1 MSDLS
6 DHLRAEHITTEQVK
20 MLYVNTR
27 ASSAVVI
34 LLGILCVAI
43 LWGKADHQA
52 LLIWLA
58 TLTISII
65 IRLALTWRY
74 YSRPKSLPN
83 KAFIQRYTITSFL
96 VGTSWGLLCQ
106 FIYTTDDLFVIYFIT
121 VVIIIVTTASVPVL
135 AAVMQTFL
143 AASLPQII
151 ALFFTLLATGDVDN
165 QLSAF
170 GPLLYFI
177 LMLATGNNLNKQIT
191 QTIELEINNKE
202 LIKKLIHEISQR
214 EDTQQ
219 ELIIAKESAEKA
231 NQYKSEFLAN
241 MSHEIRTPMNAII
254 GFSGLVLQTDLK
266 PKQQDYIEKIS
277 LSSHHLLGVI
287 NQILDFSK
295 IEAGKLDLE
304 QTDFSLKEVTN
315 TLTTVV
321 SALANSKGLLIK
333 LELDPALDTPLKGD
347 PQRLGQILINLTN
360 NAIKFTDK
368 GSIKICAH
376 LLEQSEKSLLVNFEI
391 QDSGIGISQEQQ
403 QKLFKSFQQAD
414 SSISRKYGGS
424 GLGLAICKQLTE
436 MMDGEIGVR
445 SHLGQGSTFWFTA
458 YFDRGTKQSDKSNKP
473 CHNKLSSLL
482 GRHILIADDNQLN
495 QQVAQELLCNV
506 GVTAELADD
515 GAIALERVTTGRFDA
530 VLMDVQMPNM
540 DGLEATQKIRA
551 LEAFKSLPIIAITAN
566 VTKEERKKCLA
577 AGMDDFIGKP
587 IESEQLYN
595 RLAKWLPPQH
605 KKMMSTIINTPKHA
619 VGNEPSIEALFP
631 EANNPEIIDIQF
643 LARQFK
649 NNPTKVRKFAKQF
662 MISAKRVLD
671 ESEEALSNNDFER
684 LSALGHQLKSPARTV
699 GAMHFAELCQE
710 LEELNVS
717 SDNDYAAE
725 AKSLLQKLQQLS
737 EQIGKRVLL
746 EGTSINP

>member
-27 ASSAVVI
+27 ASSAIVV

-52 LLIWLA
+52 LLVWLA
-58 TLTISII
+58 TLTTSII
-65 IRLALTWRY
+65 IRLAVTWRY

-83 KAFIQRYTITSFL
+83 EAFIQRYTITSFL
-96 VGTSWGLLCQ
+96 IGTSWGLLCQ

-121 VVIIIVTTASVPVL
+121 VVIIIITTASVPVL

-170 GPLLYFI
+170 GPLLYFV
-177 LMLATGNNLNKQIT
+177 LMLVTGNNLNKQIT

-219 ELIIAKESAEKA
+219 ELIVAKESAEKA

-254 GFSGLVLQTDLK
+254 GFSDLALQTDLK
-266 PKQQDYIEKIS
+266 PKQQDYIEKID

-458 YFDRGTKQSDKSNKP
+458 YFDRGTDVQSDTSNKQSQLSN
-473 CHNKLSSLL
+473 LL
-482 GRHILIADDNQLN
+482 GRHILVADDNQLN
-495 QQVAQELLCNV
+495 QQVAQELLCRV

-515 GAIALERVTTGRFDA
+515 GAIALEMVTTGRFDA

-551 LEAFKSLPIIAITAN
+551 LEAFKSLPIVAITAN
-566 VTKEERKKCLA
+566 VTKEEREKCLA

-595 RLAKWLPPQH
+595 RLAKWLPPQS
-605 KKMMSTIINTPKHA
+605 KKTAVTIINCPKHA
-619 VGNEPSIEALFP
+619 EGNGPSIEVLFP
-631 EANNPEIIDIQF
+631 DANNPEIIDIQF
-643 LARQFK
+643 LAQQFK
-649 NNPTKVRKFAKQF
+649 NNPIKIRKFAKQF
-662 MISAKRVLD
+662 MVSAKRVLG
-671 ESEEALSNNDFER
+671 ELEEALSNNDFER
-684 LSALGHQLKSPARTV
+684 ISALGHQLKSPARTV
-699 GAMHFAELCQE
+699 GAMHFADLCQE
-710 LEELNVS
+710 LEELDVS
-717 SDNDYAAE
+717 SDNDYVAK

-746 EGTSINP
+746 E

>member
-1 MSDLS
+1 MPDLS
-6 DHLRAEHITTEQVK
+6 DHLRAEQITAEQVK

-27 ASSAVVI
+27 ASSAVVV

-43 LWGKADHQA
+43 LWGKVDHQA
-52 LLIWLA
+52 LLVWFA
-58 TLTISII
+58 TLTISIL

-74 YSRPKSLPN
+74 YSQPKSLPN
-83 KAFIQRYTITSFL
+83 EAFIQRYTITSFL

-106 FIYTTDDLFVIYFIT
+106 FIYTSDDLFVVYFIT
-121 VVIIIVTTASVPVL
+121 VVIIIITTASVPVL
-135 AAVMQTFL
+135 AAVMRTFL
-143 AASLPQII
+143 AASLPQIL
-151 ALFFTLLATGDVDN
+151 ALFIALLATGDVN
-165 QLSAF
+165 SQLSAF

-254 GFSGLVLQTDLK
+254 GFSGLVLQTDLNQ
-266 PKQQDYIEKIS
+266 KQQDYIEKIG

-304 QTDFSLKEVTN
+304 QINFNLKEVTN
-315 TLTTVV
+315 TLTTVL

-333 LELDPALDTPLKGD
+333 LDLDPALDTPLRGD

-368 GSIKICAH
+368 GSINICAH

-391 QDSGIGISQEQQ
+391 QDSGIGISEEQQ
-403 QKLFKSFQQAD
+403 QKLFESFQQAD

-458 YFDRGTKQSDKSNKP
+458 YLDRGTTVQRDKSNKLS
-473 CHNKLSSLL
+473 HNKLSNLL
-482 GRHILIADDNQLN
+482 GRHILVADDNQLN
-495 QQVAQELLCNV
+495 QQVAQELLQSV
-506 GVTAELADD
+506 GVTVELADD
-515 GAIALERVTTGRFDA
+515 GAIAFEMVTTGRFDA
-530 VLMDVQMPNM
+530 VLMDVQMPNI

-551 LEAFKSLPIIAITAN
+551 LERFKSLPIIAITAN
-566 VTKEERKKCLA
+566 VTKEEREKCLA

-587 IESEQLYN
+587 IEFKQLYS
-595 RLAKWLPPQH
+595 RLAKWLPPQS
-605 KKMMSTIINTPKHA
+605 KKTTSTIINTPRHA
-619 VGNEPSIEALFP
+619 ERDEPSIEALFP

-643 LARQFK
+643 LARQFQ
-649 NNPTKVRKFAKQF
+649 NNSIKVSKFAKQF
-662 MISAKRVLD
+662 MVSAKRVLG
-671 ESEEALSNNDFER
+671 EMEEALSNKDFER

-699 GAMHFAELCQE
+699 GAMHFADLCQE
-710 LEELNVS
+710 LEELNLS
-717 SDNDYAAE
+717 SENDFAAE
-725 AKSLLQKLQQLS
+725 AKILLQKLQQLS

-746 EGTSINP
+746 E